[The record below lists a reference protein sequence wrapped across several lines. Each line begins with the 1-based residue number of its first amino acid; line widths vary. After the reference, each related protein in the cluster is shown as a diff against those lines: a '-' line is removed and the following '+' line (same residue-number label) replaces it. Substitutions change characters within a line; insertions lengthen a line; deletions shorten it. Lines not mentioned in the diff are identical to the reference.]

1 MISDFVYLT
10 RAEQKDNHH
19 IFKCGLPDVNN
30 EDDDVMIE
38 CGKIDLDFVINGVSN
53 INISL
58 YSNFDSLCIG
68 DYYDRKIFVD
78 TVVFLLKQEMMCNFT
93 FYECVIS
100 DSKGSFIFSD
110 CDDL

>member
-10 RAEQKDNHH
+10 RAEQKDNHY
-19 IFKCGLPDVNN
+19 IFKCELPDVNN
-30 EDDDVMIE
+30 EDDDVMIK
-38 CGKIDLDFVINGVSN
+38 CGKIELDFVINGVSN

-68 DYYDRKIFVD
+68 DYYNRKKFVD
-78 TVVFLLKQEMMCNFT
+78 TVVFLLKQEMMYNFS

-100 DSKGSFIFSD
+100 DSKGSFRFSD